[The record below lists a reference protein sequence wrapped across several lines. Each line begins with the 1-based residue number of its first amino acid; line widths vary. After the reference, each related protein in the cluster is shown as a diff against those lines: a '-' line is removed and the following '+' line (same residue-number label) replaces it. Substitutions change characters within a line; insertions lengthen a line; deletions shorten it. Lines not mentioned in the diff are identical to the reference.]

1 MCRDRMGDVADGLE
15 VRNVEFRAGQAHIL
29 RGVSLEAGPGKTVA
43 LLGPSGCGKTTLLRV
58 IAGLEQPSAGH
69 VVFDGEDIVGIPAHR
84 RGFGL
89 MFQDHALFPH
99 MNVERNV
106 DFGLRRLGWDGE
118 QRERR
123 VAELL
128 ETVGLGGFGRRALD
142 GLSGG
147 ERQRVALARA
157 LAPEPRLLMLDEP
170 LGSLDRGLREH
181 LVVELREILR
191 RLAIPAIYVTHDQF
205 EAFAV
210 ADELA
215 IMREGRV
222 VRVGDPGEVHGDPRT
237 EFVARFLGL
246 ENIVEGFRDM
256 RGMVETAAGVFGPCP
271 GAHGAVRLLLR
282 PEGSTVVEA
291 DGPNVVR
298 GMVVA
303 RVFLG
308 GLTRLVIDSTAG
320 RLEFPLQTTP
330 AGVNEGQEIRVRV
343 AKVQGLAAEDRGPN

>member
-1 MCRDRMGDVADGLE
+1 MTDGLE
-15 VRNVEFRAGQAHIL
+15 ARNVEFRAGQAHIL
-29 RGVSLEAGPGKTVA
+29 RGADLRAGTGKTVA

-58 IAGLEQPSAGH
+58 IAGLERPSAGEIL
-69 VVFDGEDIVGIPAHR
+69 FDGEDVGGIPPHR

-89 MFQDHALFPH
+89 MFQEHALFPH

-106 DFGLRRLGWDGE
+106 DFGLRRLGWE
-118 QRERR
+118 AERR
-123 VAELL
+123 HRRVGELL
-128 ETVGLGGFGRRALD
+128 ETVGLGGFGRRTLE

-191 RLAIPAIYVTHDQF
+191 HLRIPAVYVTHDQF

-222 VRVGDPGEVHGDPRT
+222 VRVGAPGDVHGQPGS
-237 EFVARFLGL
+237 EFVARFLGM
-246 ENIVEGFRDM
+246 ENIVDGVRDTEGM
-256 RGMVETAAGVFGPCP
+256 IATLAGDFGPVTGSP
-271 GAHGAVRLLLR
+271 GEVRLLLR
-282 PEGSTVVEA
+282 TEGSTVVEG

-298 GMVVA
+298 GVVVA

-308 GLTRLVIDSTAG
+308 GLTRLVLDTAAG
-320 RLEFPLQTTP
+320 RMEFPMQTTP
-330 AGVNEGQEIRVRV
+330 AGIAEGDEIGVRV
-343 AKVQGLAAEDRGPN
+343 EEVQALIGEQEGPLST

>member
-1 MCRDRMGDVADGLE
+1 MGAVADGLE

-29 RGVSLEAGPGKTVA
+29 RSASLVVRPGNTVA

-58 IAGLEQPSAGH
+58 IAGLERPGAGQ
-69 VVFDGEDIVGIPAHR
+69 VVFDGVDVVGVPPHR

-106 DFGLRRLGWDGE
+106 DFGLRRLGWGG
-118 QRERR
+118 ERR
-123 VAELL
+123 ARRVDELL
-128 ETVGLGGFGRRALD
+128 ETVGLGGFGGRELD

-170 LGSLDRGLREH
+170 LGSLDRGLRER

-222 VRVGDPGEVHGDPRT
+222 VRVGDPAEVHGDPRT
-237 EFVARFLGL
+237 EFVARFLGM
-246 ENIVEGFRDM
+246 ENIVDGLRDG
-256 RGMVETAAGVFGPCP
+256 RGMVETAAGVFGPCG
-271 GAHGAVRLLLR
+271 GAQGAVRLLLR
-282 PEGSTVVEA
+282 SEGSSVVEA
-291 DGPNVVR
+291 EGPNVVR
-298 GMVVA
+298 GVVMA

-308 GLTRLVIDSTAG
+308 GLTRLVIDSAAG
-320 RLEFPLQTTP
+320 RLEFPLQTPP
-330 AGVNEGQEIRVRV
+330 AGVAEGQEVRVRV
-343 AKVQGLAAEDRGPN
+343 ERVQALAAEDAHPDQAR

>member
-1 MCRDRMGDVADGLE
+1 MTDGLDA
-15 VRNVEFRAGQAHIL
+15 RNVEFRAGQAHIL
-29 RGVSLEAGPGKTVA
+29 RGANLRAATARTVA

-58 IAGLEQPSAGH
+58 IAGLERPSAGE
-69 VVFDGEDIVGIPAHR
+69 VLFDGVDVAHLPPHR

-89 MFQDHALFPH
+89 MFQEHALFPH

-106 DFGLRRLGWDGE
+106 DFGLRRRGWDPERRG
-118 QRERR
+118 RR

-128 ETVGLGGFGRRALD
+128 ETVGLGGFGRRALE

-191 RLAIPAIYVTHDQF
+191 HLAIPAIYVTHDQF

-210 ADELA
+210 ADDLA

-222 VRVGDPGEVHGDPRT
+222 VRVGTPGEVHGDPQT
-237 EFVARFLGL
+237 EFVARFLGMD
-246 ENIVEGFRDM
+246 NIIDGVRDAH
-256 RGMVETAAGVFGPCP
+256 GMVETAAGVFGPCA
-271 GAHGAVRLLLR
+271 GAPPLVRLLLR
-282 PEGSTVVEA
+282 TEGAVLVEA

-298 GMVVA
+298 GLVVA

-308 GLTRLVIDSTAG
+308 GLTRLVIDTVAG
-320 RLEFPLQTTP
+320 RLEFPMQTTP
-330 AGVNEGQEIRVRV
+330 AGMADGDEVRV
-343 AKVQGLAAEDRGPN
+343 QVEKVQALIGEREVGL